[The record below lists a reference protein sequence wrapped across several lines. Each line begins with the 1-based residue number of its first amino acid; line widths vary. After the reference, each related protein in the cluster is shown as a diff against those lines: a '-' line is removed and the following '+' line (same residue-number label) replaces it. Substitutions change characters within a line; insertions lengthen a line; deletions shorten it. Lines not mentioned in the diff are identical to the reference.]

1 MAAQAGRG
9 PRCSALHGLTLT
21 RIASSM
27 SRQYINADN
36 ALSVPGPSMVDLG
49 VRYALRVADRKWR
62 TRRTGPGR
70 FPAAPAH
77 RIPSSCP
84 PTPILDG
91 IRSQRLS
98 QQHY

>member
-27 SRQYINADN
+27 SRQYISADN

-49 VRYALRVADRKWR
+49 VRYALRVADRPVTLRAAVLNVANKAYWAGSLASGTGAPR
-62 TRRTGPGR
+62 T
-70 FPAAPAH
+70 F
-77 RIPSSCP
+77 
-84 PTPILDG
+84 
-91 IRSQRLS
+91 QLS
-98 QQHY
+98 ASVDF